1 MLLQGTAS
9 ADTNTTTFDGFADG
23 SVSGQFG
30 WKATGP
36 YDQEVVNAGA
46 GKALRISNADTSGS
60 FSDMP
65 YSAPVDPA
73 GENAANNVLTN
84 ELSSGP

>member
-1 MLLQGTAS
+1 MRKTITAGTALALVLAFAGTAS

-65 YSAPVDPA
+65 YSAPV
-73 GENAANNVLTN
+73 
-84 ELSSGP
+84 SSGW